1 VLGCEK
7 RGDSINWF
15 EVRGSRFRVSGFVNF
30 VFMEEGISILFLLEW
45 VVLVTALA
53 YVIFAAHKHII
64 TWLFAL
70 LSTGITFFLDV
81 YANLYIEAGLQVF
94 YFAMALVGWIEWNRA
109 KSKSALH
116 FPEELLDA
124 KKTTSSFVQRW
135 PLKYH
140 LLNILFS
147 GILTVVLAEIFIAF
161 TDQSTPY
168 LDAFTTCF
176 SLLATWMVVKR
187 VLENW
192 IYWVVIDAALV
203 VLYLNSGYSVIA
215 LQYAIFTGLA
225 IYGYFSWHK
234 TYKQQCA

>member
-1 VLGCEK
+1 
-7 RGDSINWF
+7 
-15 EVRGSRFRVSGFVNF
+15 
-30 VFMEEGISILFLLEW
+30 MEEGISILFLLEW

-70 LSTGITFFLDV
+70 LSTGITFFMDIF
-81 YANLYIEAGLQVF
+81 ANLYIEAGLQLF
-94 YFAMALVGWIEWNRA
+94 YFAMAIVGWIEWKRA
-109 KSKSALH
+109 KIKVPNPEALDSNLFTRDPQPFIH
-116 FPEELLDA
+116 
-124 KKTTSSFVQRW
+124 RW
-135 PLKYH
+135 SLKIH
-140 LLNILFS
+140 VLNILLS
-147 GILTVVLAEIFIAF
+147 GLLTVVLAEIFKAY
-161 TDQSTPY
+161 TNQTSPY

-203 VLYLNSGYSVIA
+203 MLYLNSGYSVIA

-225 IYGYFSWHK
+225 IYGYFSWYK
-234 TYKQQCA
+234 TYKKQCV